1 MGRSRHFGQRDQ
13 RQSQPSTPPRPK
25 SPRPLILDRLAGIRA
40 PHTSAWPSQPVWP
53 SKLISPLHWLIRPM
67 APGSIT
73 ATVRASVSGAS
84 KSLLSVSLPH
94 CQGAADRLEH
104 PHRLW

>member
-1 MGRSRHFGQRDQ
+1 
-13 RQSQPSTPPRPK
+13 
-25 SPRPLILDRLAGIRA
+25 
-40 PHTSAWPSQPVWP
+40 
-53 SKLISPLHWLIRPM
+53 LHWLIRPM